1 MNNKTPQNNY
11 KHESG
16 FTNYEFK
23 PSNTSYAIAIPIF
36 IAYLILFIAIVYTF
50 YPLFFISLI
59 SKSVYKYMPY
69 IFENISPII
78 TQSSKIIGYPAY
90 LLTTILLNTL
100 WPFNK
105 TKWFK
110 GV

>member
-50 YPLFFISLI
+50 YPLFS
-59 SKSVYKYMPY
+59 SV
-69 IFENISPII
+69 
-78 TQSSKIIGYPAY
+78 
-90 LLTTILLNTL
+90 
-100 WPFNK
+100 
-105 TKWFK
+105 
-110 GV
+110 